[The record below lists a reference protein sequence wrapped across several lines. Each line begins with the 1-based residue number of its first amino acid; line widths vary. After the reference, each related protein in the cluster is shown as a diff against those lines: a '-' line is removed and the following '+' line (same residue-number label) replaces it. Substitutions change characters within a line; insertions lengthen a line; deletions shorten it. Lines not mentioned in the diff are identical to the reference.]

1 MNRFVG
7 NPFVWACCAAMMLW
21 THLSWAELSAT
32 ADRRTIAMG
41 ETLRLTL
48 LGDAGEQPA
57 EIDLTPLNRDWEILS
72 RSSATNA
79 RFINGQNQVTRT
91 LEMELAPLR
100 EGTLTIPSLTA
111 GGRSTTPLA
120 IRVNPE
126 PVVAPGDEL
135 VLFDASVDA
144 SSVYVQSEVILTVT
158 LQQAINLDGGEISNF
173 DIPDAV
179 VENLERRSF
188 QRRVGNRTWLVT
200 ELRYAVYPQKSGA
213 LRIPAIG
220 FTARE
225 VQPGRSLLG
234 ARLGRRLRMASEPLE
249 IDVKSVPTSFP
260 GEVWLP
266 ARALTLEENWSI
278 DPASLNVGDSTTRT
292 LTLTARGLQ
301 GSQLPPLSSVQGAI
315 NIPELRFYPDQ
326 ESIDQSELAEGLQ
339 GRRVQSEALVARSGG
354 TWTLPEI
361 RVPWWNI
368 ETDRLEF
375 ATLPARTVVVT
386 AIQSADQTNDPTIAP
401 SASPGG
407 HYPPALAV
415 GRQRDR
421 LVGVARARHAALVE
435 SPQGHWPLANTRRR
449 HGQVRLSPTSAGRN
463 QKGRRT
469 GGRCATQKG
478 DSAVGRPPSRPG
490 VFVTGSTRSRQHR
503 ISRHASPRGGPVVV
517 WRWRID
523 VSAGRIDRCAAR
535 GARASGSRYGRQY
548 VVALSFVGR
557 PYRDTHKRPLP
568 EHFLRALTMG
578 PKARINA

>member
-7 NPFVWACCAAMMLW
+7 NLFVWACCVVMMLW
-21 THLSWAELSAT
+21 ANLSWAELSAT

-100 EGTLTIPSLTA
+100 QGTLTIPSLTA

-135 VLFDASVDA
+135 VLFDASVDER
-144 SSVYVQSEVILTVT
+144 SVYVQSEVILTVT

-213 LRIPAIG
+213 LSIPAIG

-234 ARLGRRLRMASEPLE
+234 ARLGRRLRMASTPLE

-278 DPASLNVGDSTTRT
+278 DPTSLNVGDSTTRT

-301 GSQLPPLSSVQGAI
+301 GSQLPPLSSVQGAV

-386 AIQSADQTNDPTIAP
+386 AIQTADQINDATLSPNTSTAGTTLPLWLWAVSAAGWLVSLALGILLWMSRRQTSGPSPIPGGAQAK
-401 SASPGG
+401 SAS
-407 HYPPALAV
+407 V
-415 GRQRDR
+415 RQ
-421 LVGVARARHAALVE
+421 ALVE
-435 SPQGHWPLANTRRR
+435 IRKAAEQQDATLLRKAILQWADLHHDQRFSSLEALARVSTEPLAT
-449 HGQVRLSPTSAGRN
+449 HL
-463 QKGRRT
+463 
-469 GGRCATQKG
+469 
-478 DSAVGRPPSRPG
+478 SAVDRSLYGDGEIAGALDGLIDTLREEPAPQSRG
-490 VFVTGSTRSRQHR
+490 TGSNTL
-503 ISRHASPRGGPVVV
+503 
-517 WRWRID
+517 
-523 VSAGRIDRCAAR
+523 
-535 GARASGSRYGRQY
+535 
-548 VVALSFVGR
+548 ALYPS
-557 PYRDTHKRPLP
+557 
-568 EHFLRALTMG
+568 
-578 PKARINA
+578 

>member
-1 MNRFVG
+1 MNRFAG
-7 NPFVWACCAAMMLW
+7 NPFVWACCVALMLW
-21 THLSWAELSAT
+21 GNLSWAELSAT

-48 LGDAGEQPA
+48 LGNAGEQPA

-135 VLFDASVDA
+135 VLFDASVDE

-173 DIPDAV
+173 EIPDAV
-179 VENLERRSF
+179 LENLERRSF
-188 QRRVGNRTWLVT
+188 QRRAGNRTWLVT

-213 LRIPAIG
+213 LRIPAVG

-249 IDVKSVPTSFP
+249 ITVKSVPTSFP

-278 DPASLNVGDSTTRT
+278 DPASLSVGDSTTRT

-301 GSQLPPLSSVQGAI
+301 GSQLPPLSSVQGAV

-375 ATLPARTVVVT
+375 ATLPSRTVVVT
-386 AIQSADQTNDPTIAP
+386 AIQTADQTNDPTIAP
-401 SASPGG
+401 SASPAGATLPLWLWAVSAAGWLASLALGILLWLSRRHTAGRSPTPGG
-407 HYPPALAV
+407 GTAKSGSV
-415 GRQRDR
+415 RQ
-421 LVGVARARHAALVE
+421 ALVE
-435 SPQGHWPLANTRRR
+435 IRKAAAQEDAALLRKAILQWADLHHERGFSSLEALARVSTESLVTRLRAVDR
-449 HGQVRLSPTSAGRN
+449 SLYGDGELASALDGLIDTLRKEPAP
-463 QKGRRT
+463 KGRDRNDNT
-469 GGRCATQKG
+469 LLLY
-478 DSAVGRPPSRPG
+478 PS
-490 VFVTGSTRSRQHR
+490 Q
-503 ISRHASPRGGPVVV
+503 
-517 WRWRID
+517 
-523 VSAGRIDRCAAR
+523 
-535 GARASGSRYGRQY
+535 
-548 VVALSFVGR
+548 
-557 PYRDTHKRPLP
+557 
-568 EHFLRALTMG
+568 
-578 PKARINA
+578 

>member
-1 MNRFVG
+1 MNRSVG
-7 NPFVWACCAAMMLW
+7 NLFVWACCAVMMLW
-21 THLSWAELSAT
+21 TNLSWAELSAT

-100 EGTLTIPSLTA
+100 QGTLTIPSLTA

-135 VLFDASVDA
+135 VLFDASVDER
-144 SSVYVQSEVILTVT
+144 SVYVQSEVILTVT

-234 ARLGRRLRMASEPLE
+234 ARLGRRLRMASTPLE

-301 GSQLPPLSSVQGAI
+301 GSQLPPLSSVQGAV

-386 AIQSADQTNDPTIAP
+386 AIQTTDQINDTTLSPNTSTAGTTLPLWLWAVSAAGWLVSLALGILLWMSRRQTSGPSPIPGGAKAK
-401 SASPGG
+401 SAS
-407 HYPPALAV
+407 V
-415 GRQRDR
+415 RQ
-421 LVGVARARHAALVE
+421 ALVE
-435 SPQGHWPLANTRRR
+435 IRKAAEQQDATLLRKAILQWADLHHDQRFSSLEALARVSTEPLAT
-449 HGQVRLSPTSAGRN
+449 RLSAVDRSLYGDGEIAGALDGLIDTLREEPAP
-463 QKGRRT
+463 Q
-469 GGRCATQKG
+469 
-478 DSAVGRPPSRPG
+478 SRG
-490 VFVTGSTRSRQHR
+490 TGSNTL
-503 ISRHASPRGGPVVV
+503 
-517 WRWRID
+517 
-523 VSAGRIDRCAAR
+523 
-535 GARASGSRYGRQY
+535 
-548 VVALSFVGR
+548 ALYPS
-557 PYRDTHKRPLP
+557 
-568 EHFLRALTMG
+568 
-578 PKARINA
+578 

>member
-1 MNRFVG
+1 MNRFAG
-7 NPFVWACCAAMMLW
+7 NPFVWACCVALMLW
-21 THLSWAELSAT
+21 GNLSWAELSAT

-48 LGDAGEQPA
+48 LGNAGEQPA

-135 VLFDASVDA
+135 VLFDASVDE

-173 DIPDAV
+173 EIPDAV
-179 VENLERRSF
+179 LENLERRSF
-188 QRRVGNRTWLVT
+188 QRRAGNRTWLVT

-213 LRIPAIG
+213 LRIPAVV

-249 IDVKSVPTSFP
+249 ITVKSVPTSFP

-278 DPASLNVGDSTTRT
+278 DPASLSVGDSTTRT

-301 GSQLPPLSSVQGAI
+301 GSQLPPLSSVQGAV

-375 ATLPARTVVVT
+375 ATLPSRTVVVT
-386 AIQSADQTNDPTIAP
+386 AIQTADQTNDPTIAP
-401 SASPGG
+401 SASPAGATLPLWLWAVSAAGWLASLALGILLWLSRRHTAGRSPTPGG
-407 HYPPALAV
+407 GTAKSGSV
-415 GRQRDR
+415 RQ
-421 LVGVARARHAALVE
+421 ALVE
-435 SPQGHWPLANTRRR
+435 IRKAAAQEDAALLRKAILQWADLHHERGFSSLEALARVSTESLVTRLRAVDR
-449 HGQVRLSPTSAGRN
+449 SLYGDGELASALDGLIDTLRKEPAP
-463 QKGRRT
+463 KGRDRDDNT
-469 GGRCATQKG
+469 LLLY
-478 DSAVGRPPSRPG
+478 PS
-490 VFVTGSTRSRQHR
+490 Q
-503 ISRHASPRGGPVVV
+503 
-517 WRWRID
+517 
-523 VSAGRIDRCAAR
+523 
-535 GARASGSRYGRQY
+535 
-548 VVALSFVGR
+548 
-557 PYRDTHKRPLP
+557 
-568 EHFLRALTMG
+568 
-578 PKARINA
+578 

>member
-1 MNRFVG
+1 MNRSVG
-7 NPFVWACCAAMMLW
+7 NLFVWACCVAMLLW
-21 THLSWAELSAT
+21 TNLSWAELSAT

-100 EGTLTIPSLTA
+100 QGTLTIPSLTA

-135 VLFDASVDA
+135 VLFDASVDER
-144 SSVYVQSEVILTVT
+144 SVYVQSEVILTVT

-213 LRIPAIG
+213 LSIPAIG

-234 ARLGRRLRMASEPLE
+234 ARLGRRLRMASTPLE

-301 GSQLPPLSSVQGAI
+301 GSQLPPLSSVQGAV

-386 AIQSADQTNDPTIAP
+386 AIQTADQINDATLSPNTSTAGTTLPLWLWAVSAAGWLVSLALGILLWLSRRQTAAP
-401 SASPGG
+401 SPTPGG
-407 HYPPALAV
+407 AKAKSASV
-415 GRQRDR
+415 RQ
-421 LVGVARARHAALVE
+421 ALVE
-435 SPQGHWPLANTRRR
+435 IRKAAEQQDATLLKKAILQWAGLHHDQRFSSLEALARVSTEPLAS
-449 HGQVRLSPTSAGRN
+449 RLSAVDRSLYGDGEIAGALDGLIDTLREEPAPQN
-463 QKGRRT
+463 RG
-469 GGRCATQKG
+469 
-478 DSAVGRPPSRPG
+478 
-490 VFVTGSTRSRQHR
+490 TGSNT
-503 ISRHASPRGGPVVV
+503 
-517 WRWRID
+517 
-523 VSAGRIDRCAAR
+523 
-535 GARASGSRYGRQY
+535 
-548 VVALSFVGR
+548 LSLY
-557 PYRDTHKRPLP
+557 PS
-568 EHFLRALTMG
+568 
-578 PKARINA
+578 

>member
-7 NPFVWACCAAMMLW
+7 NPFVWACCVAMML
-21 THLSWAELSAT
+21 LSNLSLAELSAT

-79 RFINGQNQVTRT
+79 RFISGQNQVTRT

-135 VLFDASVDA
+135 VLFDASVDER
-144 SSVYVQSEVILTVT
+144 SVYVQSEVILTVT

-173 DIPDAV
+173 DIPGAV

-213 LRIPAIG
+213 LTVPTIG

-234 ARLGRRLRMASEPLE
+234 ARLGKRLRMASEPLE
-249 IDVKSVPTSFP
+249 ITVKSVPTSFP

-266 ARALTLEENWSI
+266 AKALTLEENWSI
-278 DPASLNVGDSTTRT
+278 SPDSLNVGDSTTRT

-315 NIPELRFYPDQ
+315 NIPEIRFYPDQ
-326 ESIDQSELAEGLQ
+326 ESIDQSELADGLQ

-386 AIQSADQTNDPTIAP
+386 AVQTADQINDPAIAP
-401 SASPGG
+401 SASPAGTTLPFWLWAASAAG
-407 HYPPALAV
+407 WLVSLALGILLWLSRRHTADQSPTPAGATAKSGSV
-415 GRQRDR
+415 RQ
-421 LVGVARARHAALVE
+421 ALVE
-435 SPQGHWPLANTRRR
+435 IRKAAAQEDAALLRKAILQWADLHHERGFSSLEALARVSTESLATRLRGVDRSLYGDGELATALEGLIDTLREEPAPQGRSMGDNT
-449 HGQVRLSPTSAGRN
+449 LSLY
-463 QKGRRT
+463 
-469 GGRCATQKG
+469 
-478 DSAVGRPPSRPG
+478 PS
-490 VFVTGSTRSRQHR
+490 
-503 ISRHASPRGGPVVV
+503 
-517 WRWRID
+517 
-523 VSAGRIDRCAAR
+523 
-535 GARASGSRYGRQY
+535 
-548 VVALSFVGR
+548 
-557 PYRDTHKRPLP
+557 
-568 EHFLRALTMG
+568 
-578 PKARINA
+578 

>member
-301 GSQLPPLSSVQGAI
+301 GSQLPPLSSVQGAV

-375 ATLPARTVVVT
+375 ATLPARAVSVT
-386 AIQSADQTNDPTIAP
+386 AIQTTDQITDPTIAP
-401 SASPGG
+401 STSPAGTTLPLWLWIVSAAGWLVSLTLGMLLWLSRRHSADRSPTPGG
-407 HYPPALAV
+407 TTAKSGSV
-415 GRQRDR
+415 RQ
-421 LVGVARARHAALVE
+421 ALVE
-435 SPQGHWPLANTRRR
+435 IRKAASQEDAALLRRAILQWADLHHEQRFSSLEALARVSTEPLATRLRAVDRSLYGDGELTSALDGLIDALREEPAPQGRSTGVN
-449 HGQVRLSPTSAGRN
+449 GLSLY
-463 QKGRRT
+463 
-469 GGRCATQKG
+469 
-478 DSAVGRPPSRPG
+478 PS
-490 VFVTGSTRSRQHR
+490 
-503 ISRHASPRGGPVVV
+503 
-517 WRWRID
+517 
-523 VSAGRIDRCAAR
+523 
-535 GARASGSRYGRQY
+535 
-548 VVALSFVGR
+548 
-557 PYRDTHKRPLP
+557 
-568 EHFLRALTMG
+568 
-578 PKARINA
+578 

>member
-1 MNRFVG
+1 MNRSVG
-7 NPFVWACCAAMMLW
+7 NLFVWACCVTMMLW
-21 THLSWAELSAT
+21 TNLSWAELSAT

-100 EGTLTIPSLTA
+100 QGTLTIPSLTA

-135 VLFDASVDA
+135 VLFDASVDER
-144 SSVYVQSEVILTVT
+144 SVYVQSEVILTVT

-234 ARLGRRLRMASEPLE
+234 ARLGRRLRMASTPLE

-301 GSQLPPLSSVQGAI
+301 GSQLPPLSSVQGAV

-375 ATLPARTVVVT
+375 ATLPAKSVVVT
-386 AIQSADQTNDPTIAP
+386 AIQTADQINDPSIAP
-401 SASPGG
+401 SASPVGTTLPLWLWAVSTAGWLVSLALGILLWLSRRQTAGPSPTSGG
-407 HYPPALAV
+407 VKAKSASV
-415 GRQRDR
+415 RQ
-421 LVGVARARHAALVE
+421 ALVE
-435 SPQGHWPLANTRRR
+435 IRKAAEQQDATLLRKAILQWADLHHDQRFSSLEALARVSTEPLAT
-449 HGQVRLSPTSAGRN
+449 RLSAVDRSLYGDGEIAGALDGLIDTLREEPAP
-463 QKGRRT
+463 QSRGT
-469 GGRCATQKG
+469 GNNTLALY
-478 DSAVGRPPSRPG
+478 PS
-490 VFVTGSTRSRQHR
+490 
-503 ISRHASPRGGPVVV
+503 
-517 WRWRID
+517 
-523 VSAGRIDRCAAR
+523 
-535 GARASGSRYGRQY
+535 
-548 VVALSFVGR
+548 
-557 PYRDTHKRPLP
+557 
-568 EHFLRALTMG
+568 
-578 PKARINA
+578 

>member
-7 NPFVWACCAAMMLW
+7 NPFVWACCVAMMLW

-79 RFINGQNQVTRT
+79 RFINGQNQVTRS

-135 VLFDASVDA
+135 VLFEASVDD

-213 LRIPAIG
+213 LSIPAIG

-234 ARLGRRLRMASEPLE
+234 ARLGRRLRMTSEPLE

-278 DPASLNVGDSTTRT
+278 DPALLNVGDSTTRT

-386 AIQSADQTNDPTIAP
+386 AIQSADETNDRTIAP
-401 SASPGG
+401 SASPAGITLPPWLWAVSATGWLVSLALGMLLWLNRRKATGHSPTPGG
-407 HYPPALAV
+407 ATAKSGSV
-415 GRQRDR
+415 RQ
-421 LVGVARARHAALVE
+421 ALVE
-435 SPQGHWPLANTRRR
+435 IRKAAAQEDAALLRKALLQWADLH
-449 HGQVRLSPTSAGRN
+449 HGQGFSSLEALARVSTESLATRLRAVDRSLYGDGELTSALDGLIDALR
-463 QKGRRT
+463 QEPAPQRRST
-469 GGRCATQKG
+469 GTNTL
-478 DSAVGRPPSRPG
+478 SLYPS
-490 VFVTGSTRSRQHR
+490 
-503 ISRHASPRGGPVVV
+503 
-517 WRWRID
+517 
-523 VSAGRIDRCAAR
+523 
-535 GARASGSRYGRQY
+535 
-548 VVALSFVGR
+548 
-557 PYRDTHKRPLP
+557 
-568 EHFLRALTMG
+568 
-578 PKARINA
+578 

>member
-1 MNRFVG
+1 MNRSVG
-7 NPFVWACCAAMMLW
+7 NLFVWACCVAMMLW
-21 THLSWAELSAT
+21 TNLSWAELSAT

-100 EGTLTIPSLTA
+100 QGTLTIPSLTA

-135 VLFDASVDA
+135 VLFDASVDER
-144 SSVYVQSEVILTVT
+144 SVYVQSEVILTVT

-234 ARLGRRLRMASEPLE
+234 ARLGRRLRMASTPLE

-278 DPASLNVGDSTTRT
+278 DPTSLNVGDSTTRT

-301 GSQLPPLSSVQGAI
+301 GSQLPPLSSVQGAV

-326 ESIDQSELAEGLQ
+326 ESIDQSELADGLQ

-386 AIQSADQTNDPTIAP
+386 AIQTADQINDATLSPNTSTAGTTLPLWLWAVSAAGWLVSLALGILLWLSRRQTAAP
-401 SASPGG
+401 SPTPGG
-407 HYPPALAV
+407 AKAKSASV
-415 GRQRDR
+415 RQ
-421 LVGVARARHAALVE
+421 ALVE
-435 SPQGHWPLANTRRR
+435 IRKAAEQQDATLLKKAILQWAGLHHDQRFSSLEALARVSTEPLAT
-449 HGQVRLSPTSAGRN
+449 RLSAVDRSLYGDGEIAGALDGLIDTLREEPAPQN
-463 QKGRRT
+463 RG
-469 GGRCATQKG
+469 
-478 DSAVGRPPSRPG
+478 
-490 VFVTGSTRSRQHR
+490 TGSNT
-503 ISRHASPRGGPVVV
+503 
-517 WRWRID
+517 
-523 VSAGRIDRCAAR
+523 
-535 GARASGSRYGRQY
+535 
-548 VVALSFVGR
+548 LSLY
-557 PYRDTHKRPLP
+557 PS
-568 EHFLRALTMG
+568 
-578 PKARINA
+578 

>member
-1 MNRFVG
+1 MNRSVG
-7 NPFVWACCAAMMLW
+7 NLFVWACCVTMMLW
-21 THLSWAELSAT
+21 TNLSWAELSAT

-100 EGTLTIPSLTA
+100 QGTLTIPSLTA

-135 VLFDASVDA
+135 VLFDASVDER
-144 SSVYVQSEVILTVT
+144 SVYVQSEVILTVT

-234 ARLGRRLRMASEPLE
+234 ARLGRRLRMASTPLE

-301 GSQLPPLSSVQGAI
+301 GSQLPPLSSVQGAV

-326 ESIDQSELAEGLQ
+326 ESIDQSELADGLQ

-386 AIQSADQTNDPTIAP
+386 AVQTADQINDATLSPNTSTAGTTLPLWLWAVSAAGWLVSLALGILLWLSRRQTAGP
-401 SASPGG
+401 SPASGDAKAKSAS
-407 HYPPALAV
+407 V
-415 GRQRDR
+415 RQ
-421 LVGVARARHAALVE
+421 ALVE
-435 SPQGHWPLANTRRR
+435 IRKAAEQQDATLLRKAILQWADLHHDQRFSSLEALARVSTEALSTRLGAVDRSLYGDGEIAGALDGLLDTLREEPAPQ
-449 HGQVRLSPTSAGRN
+449 
-463 QKGRRT
+463 
-469 GGRCATQKG
+469 
-478 DSAVGRPPSRPG
+478 SRG
-490 VFVTGSTRSRQHR
+490 TGSNT
-503 ISRHASPRGGPVVV
+503 
-517 WRWRID
+517 
-523 VSAGRIDRCAAR
+523 
-535 GARASGSRYGRQY
+535 
-548 VVALSFVGR
+548 LSLY
-557 PYRDTHKRPLP
+557 PS
-568 EHFLRALTMG
+568 
-578 PKARINA
+578 

>member
-7 NPFVWACCAAMMLW
+7 NPFVWACCVAMMLW

-135 VLFDASVDA
+135 VLFEASVDD

-158 LQQAINLDGGEISNF
+158 LLQAINLDGGEISNF

-213 LRIPAIG
+213 LKIPAIG

-266 ARALTLEENWSI
+266 ALALTLEENWSI
-278 DPASLNVGDSTTRT
+278 DPALLNVGDSTTRT

-361 RVPWWNI
+361 SVPWWNI

-386 AIQSADQTNDPTIAP
+386 AIQSADQTNDRTIAP
-401 SASPGG
+401 SASPAGTTLLPWLWAVSATGWLVSLALSMLLWLNRHNATGPSPTPGG
-407 HYPPALAV
+407 ATAKSV
-415 GRQRDR
+415 SVRQ
-421 LVGVARARHAALVE
+421 ALVE
-435 SPQGHWPLANTRRR
+435 IRKAAAQEDAAQLRKAILQWADLHHERGFSSLEALAR
-449 HGQVRLSPTSAGRN
+449 V
-463 QKGRRT
+463 
-469 GGRCATQKG
+469 
-478 DSAVGRPPSRPG
+478 
-490 VFVTGSTRSRQHR
+490 STESLAMR
-503 ISRHASPRGGPVVV
+503 
-517 WRWRID
+517 
-523 VSAGRIDRCAAR
+523 
-535 GARASGSRYGRQY
+535 
-548 VVALSFVGR
+548 
-557 PYRDTHKRPLP
+557 
-568 EHFLRALTMG
+568 LRAVDRSLYGDGELASALDGLIDTLRDEPAPQDCG
-578 PKARINA
+578 TAANKLSLYPS

>member
-1 MNRFVG
+1 MNRSVG
-7 NPFVWACCAAMMLW
+7 NPSVWACCVAMLLW
-21 THLSWAELSAT
+21 SNLSWAELSAT

-135 VLFDASVDA
+135 VLFDASVDER
-144 SSVYVQSEVILTVT
+144 SVYVQSEVILTVT

-200 ELRYAVYPQKSGA
+200 ELRYAVYPQKSGP
-213 LRIPAIG
+213 LTIPAIG

-249 IDVKSVPTSFP
+249 INVKSVPTSFP

-278 DPASLNVGDSTTRT
+278 DPTSLNVGDSTTRT

-301 GSQLPPLSSVQGAI
+301 GSQLPPLSSVQGAV

-375 ATLPARTVVVT
+375 ATLPAKSVVVT
-386 AIQSADQTNDPTIAP
+386 AIQTADQTNDTTLSPNTSTAGSTLPLWLWVISAAGWLVSLALGILLWWSRRPTAGRSP
-401 SASPGG
+401 TPGG
-407 HYPPALAV
+407 AAAKSGSV
-415 GRQRDR
+415 RQ
-421 LVGVARARHAALVE
+421 ALVE
-435 SPQGHWPLANTRRR
+435 IRKVAAQEDAALLRQAILQWADLHHERGFSSLEALARVSTESLATRLRAVDRSLYGDGELTSALDGLIDTLREEPAPQGRGTGTNT
-449 HGQVRLSPTSAGRN
+449 LSLY
-463 QKGRRT
+463 
-469 GGRCATQKG
+469 
-478 DSAVGRPPSRPG
+478 PS
-490 VFVTGSTRSRQHR
+490 
-503 ISRHASPRGGPVVV
+503 
-517 WRWRID
+517 
-523 VSAGRIDRCAAR
+523 
-535 GARASGSRYGRQY
+535 
-548 VVALSFVGR
+548 
-557 PYRDTHKRPLP
+557 
-568 EHFLRALTMG
+568 
-578 PKARINA
+578 

>member
-7 NPFVWACCAAMMLW
+7 NPFVWACCVAIMLW
-21 THLSWAELSAT
+21 THLCWAELSAT

-57 EIDLTPLNRDWEILS
+57 EIDLTPLNKDWEILS

-135 VLFDASVDA
+135 VLFEARVDD

-213 LRIPAIG
+213 LRVPAIG

-278 DPASLNVGDSTTRT
+278 DPVLLNVGDSTTRT
-292 LTLTARGLQ
+292 LTLTARGLL

-339 GRRVQSEALVARSGG
+339 GRRVQSEALVVRSGG

-386 AIQSADQTNDPTIAP
+386 AIQSADRTNDRTIAP
-401 SASPGG
+401 SASPAATTLPPWLWAVSATGWLVSLALGMLLWLNRRNATGHSPTPGG
-407 HYPPALAV
+407 ATPKSGSV
-415 GRQRDR
+415 RQ
-421 LVGVARARHAALVE
+421 ALVE
-435 SPQGHWPLANTRRR
+435 IRKAAAQEDAALLRKAVLQWADLHHERGFSSLEALARVSTESLAMRLRAVDRSLYGDGELASALDGLIDTLRDEPAPQGRGTGANT
-449 HGQVRLSPTSAGRN
+449 LSL
-463 QKGRRT
+463 
-469 GGRCATQKG
+469 
-478 DSAVGRPPSRPG
+478 
-490 VFVTGSTRSRQHR
+490 
-503 ISRHASPRGGPVVV
+503 
-517 WRWRID
+517 
-523 VSAGRIDRCAAR
+523 
-535 GARASGSRYGRQY
+535 Y
-548 VVALSFVGR
+548 LS
-557 PYRDTHKRPLP
+557 
-568 EHFLRALTMG
+568 
-578 PKARINA
+578 

>member
-1 MNRFVG
+1 MNRSVG
-7 NPFVWACCAAMMLW
+7 NLFVWACCVAMMLW
-21 THLSWAELSAT
+21 ANLSWAELSAT

-100 EGTLTIPSLTA
+100 QGTLTIPSLTA

-135 VLFDASVDA
+135 VLFDASVDER
-144 SSVYVQSEVILTVT
+144 SVYVQSEVILTVT

-213 LRIPAIG
+213 LSIPAIG

-234 ARLGRRLRMASEPLE
+234 ARLGRRLRMASTPLE

-301 GSQLPPLSSVQGAI
+301 GSQLPPLSSVQGAV

-386 AIQSADQTNDPTIAP
+386 AIQTADQINDATLSPNTSTAGTTLPLWLWAVSAAGWLVSLALGILLWLSRRQTAAP
-401 SASPGG
+401 SPTPGG
-407 HYPPALAV
+407 AKAKSASV
-415 GRQRDR
+415 RQ
-421 LVGVARARHAALVE
+421 ALVE
-435 SPQGHWPLANTRRR
+435 IRKAAEQQDATLLKKAILQWADLHHDQRFSSLEALARVSTEPLAS
-449 HGQVRLSPTSAGRN
+449 RLSAVDRSLYGDGEIAGALDGLIDTLREEPAPQN
-463 QKGRRT
+463 RG
-469 GGRCATQKG
+469 
-478 DSAVGRPPSRPG
+478 
-490 VFVTGSTRSRQHR
+490 TGSNT
-503 ISRHASPRGGPVVV
+503 
-517 WRWRID
+517 
-523 VSAGRIDRCAAR
+523 
-535 GARASGSRYGRQY
+535 
-548 VVALSFVGR
+548 LSLY
-557 PYRDTHKRPLP
+557 PS
-568 EHFLRALTMG
+568 
-578 PKARINA
+578 

>member
-1 MNRFVG
+1 MNRSVG
-7 NPFVWACCAAMMLW
+7 NLFVCTCCIAMLLW
-21 THLSWAELSAT
+21 SNLSWAELSAA

-100 EGTLTIPSLTA
+100 QGTLTIPSLTA

-135 VLFDASVDA
+135 VLFDASVDER
-144 SSVYVQSEVILTVT
+144 SVYVQSEVILTVT

-200 ELRYAVYPQKSGA
+200 ELRYAVYPQKSGS
-213 LRIPAIG
+213 LTIPAIG

-234 ARLGRRLRMASEPLE
+234 ARLGRRLRMASTPLE

-301 GSQLPPLSSVQGAI
+301 GSQLPPLSSVQGAV

-375 ATLPARTVVVT
+375 ATLPAKSVVVT
-386 AIQSADQTNDPTIAP
+386 AIQTADQINDLSIAP
-401 SASPGG
+401 SASPVGTTPPLWLWAVSTAGWLVSLALGILLWLSRRQTAGPSPTPGG
-407 HYPPALAV
+407 TRAKSASV
-415 GRQRDR
+415 RQ
-421 LVGVARARHAALVE
+421 ALVE
-435 SPQGHWPLANTRRR
+435 IRKAAERQDATLLRKAILQWADLHHNQRFSSLEALARVSTEPLAT
-449 HGQVRLSPTSAGRN
+449 RLSAVDRSLYGDGEIAGALDGLIDTLREEPAPQN
-463 QKGRRT
+463 RGS
-469 GGRCATQKG
+469 
-478 DSAVGRPPSRPG
+478 DSNTLSLYPS
-490 VFVTGSTRSRQHR
+490 
-503 ISRHASPRGGPVVV
+503 
-517 WRWRID
+517 
-523 VSAGRIDRCAAR
+523 
-535 GARASGSRYGRQY
+535 
-548 VVALSFVGR
+548 
-557 PYRDTHKRPLP
+557 
-568 EHFLRALTMG
+568 
-578 PKARINA
+578 

>member
-7 NPFVWACCAAMMLW
+7 NPFVWACCVAMMLW

-79 RFINGQNQVTRT
+79 RFINGQNQVTRS

-126 PVVAPGDEL
+126 PVVAPGDKL
-135 VLFDASVDA
+135 VLFEASVDD

-213 LRIPAIG
+213 LSIPAIG

-249 IDVKSVPTSFP
+249 NDVKSVPTSFP

-278 DPASLNVGDSTTRT
+278 DPALLNVGDSTTRT

-339 GRRVQSEALVARSGG
+339 GLRVQSEALVARSGG

-386 AIQSADQTNDPTIAP
+386 AIQSADETNDRTIAP
-401 SASPGG
+401 SASPAGTTLPPWLWVVSATGWLVSLALGMLLWLNRRNATGHSPTPGG
-407 HYPPALAV
+407 ATAKSGSV
-415 GRQRDR
+415 RQ
-421 LVGVARARHAALVE
+421 ALVE
-435 SPQGHWPLANTRRR
+435 IRKASAQEDAALLRKAILQWAELHHERGFSSLEALARVSTESLAMRLRAVDRSLYGDGELASALDGLIDTLRDEPAPQGRGTGANT
-449 HGQVRLSPTSAGRN
+449 LSL
-463 QKGRRT
+463 
-469 GGRCATQKG
+469 
-478 DSAVGRPPSRPG
+478 
-490 VFVTGSTRSRQHR
+490 
-503 ISRHASPRGGPVVV
+503 
-517 WRWRID
+517 
-523 VSAGRIDRCAAR
+523 
-535 GARASGSRYGRQY
+535 Y
-548 VVALSFVGR
+548 LS
-557 PYRDTHKRPLP
+557 
-568 EHFLRALTMG
+568 
-578 PKARINA
+578 

>member
-1 MNRFVG
+1 
-7 NPFVWACCAAMMLW
+7 MLLW
-21 THLSWAELSAT
+21 SNLSSAELSAT

-100 EGTLTIPSLTA
+100 QGTLTIPSLTA

-135 VLFDASVDA
+135 VLFDASVDER
-144 SSVYVQSEVILTVT
+144 SVYVQSEVILTVT

-200 ELRYAVYPQKSGA
+200 ELRYAVYPQKSGS
-213 LRIPAIG
+213 LTIPAIG

-234 ARLGRRLRMASEPLE
+234 ARLGRRLRMASTPLE

-301 GSQLPPLSSVQGAI
+301 GSQLPPLSSVQGAV

-386 AIQSADQTNDPTIAP
+386 AIQTADQINDTTLSPNTSTAGTTLPLWLWAVSAAGWLVSLALGILLWLSRRQTAGPSPTPGGATAK
-401 SASPGG
+401 SAS
-407 HYPPALAV
+407 V
-415 GRQRDR
+415 RQ
-421 LVGVARARHAALVE
+421 ALVE
-435 SPQGHWPLANTRRR
+435 IRKAAEQQDATLLRKAILQWADLHHDQRFSSLEALARVSTEPLAT
-449 HGQVRLSPTSAGRN
+449 RLSAVDRSLYGDGDIAGALDGLIDTLREEPAP
-463 QKGRRT
+463 Q
-469 GGRCATQKG
+469 
-478 DSAVGRPPSRPG
+478 SRG
-490 VFVTGSTRSRQHR
+490 TGSNTL
-503 ISRHASPRGGPVVV
+503 
-517 WRWRID
+517 
-523 VSAGRIDRCAAR
+523 
-535 GARASGSRYGRQY
+535 
-548 VVALSFVGR
+548 ALYPS
-557 PYRDTHKRPLP
+557 
-568 EHFLRALTMG
+568 
-578 PKARINA
+578 

>member
-7 NPFVWACCAAMMLW
+7 NPFVWACCIAFMLW
-21 THLSWAELSAT
+21 SNLSFAELSAT
-32 ADRRTIAMG
+32 ADRRTIAIG

-79 RFINGQNQVTRT
+79 RFINGQNRVTRT

-135 VLFDASVDA
+135 VLFDASVDE
-144 SSVYVQSEVILTVT
+144 SSVFVQSEVILTVT
-158 LQQAINLDGGEISNF
+158 LQQAIALDGLEISNF

-249 IDVKSVPTSFP
+249 ITVKSVPTSFP

-278 DPASLNVGDSTTRT
+278 APASLTVGDSTTRT

-326 ESIDQSELAEGLQ
+326 ESIDQIELAEGLQ

-368 ETDRLEF
+368 ETNRLEF

-386 AIQSADQTNDPTIAP
+386 AIQTADQTNDPTIAP
-401 SASPGG
+401 SASPAGTTLPLWLWAVSAAGWLVSLALGILLWLSRRHTAGHSPTPGG
-407 HYPPALAV
+407 ATAKSGSV
-415 GRQRDR
+415 RQ
-421 LVGVARARHAALVE
+421 ALVE
-435 SPQGHWPLANTRRR
+435 IRKAAAQEDAALLRKAILQWADLHHERGFSSLEALARVSTESLATRLRAVDRSLYGDGELVSALEGLIDMLREEPAPESRGMGANT
-449 HGQVRLSPTSAGRN
+449 LSLY
-463 QKGRRT
+463 
-469 GGRCATQKG
+469 
-478 DSAVGRPPSRPG
+478 PS
-490 VFVTGSTRSRQHR
+490 
-503 ISRHASPRGGPVVV
+503 
-517 WRWRID
+517 
-523 VSAGRIDRCAAR
+523 
-535 GARASGSRYGRQY
+535 
-548 VVALSFVGR
+548 
-557 PYRDTHKRPLP
+557 
-568 EHFLRALTMG
+568 
-578 PKARINA
+578 

>member
-1 MNRFVG
+1 MNRSVG
-7 NPFVWACCAAMMLW
+7 KLFVWMCCAAMLLSN
-21 THLSWAELSAT
+21 TLSWAELSAT

-57 EIDLTPLNRDWEILS
+57 EIDLTPLNRDWEVLS

-100 EGTLTIPSLTA
+100 EGTLTIPSLTT

-135 VLFDASVDA
+135 VLFDASVDER
-144 SSVYVQSEVILTVT
+144 SVYVQSEVILTVT

-200 ELRYAVYPQKSGA
+200 ELRYAVYPQKSGS
-213 LRIPAIG
+213 LTIPAIG

-234 ARLGRRLRMASEPLE
+234 ARLGRRLRMASTPLE
-249 IDVKSVPTSFP
+249 IDVKSVPTDFP

-315 NIPELRFYPDQ
+315 DIPELRFYPDQ
-326 ESIDQSELAEGLQ
+326 ESIDQTELAEGLQ
-339 GRRVQSEALVARSGG
+339 GQRVQSEALVARSGG

-375 ATLPARTVVVT
+375 ATLPAKSVVVT
-386 AIQSADQTNDPTIAP
+386 SIQSADQTYDPTITSNTAP
-401 SASPGG
+401 AGTTLPLWLWVVSAAGWLVSLTLGTLLWFSRRQTAGQSPASAGVAAKYG
-407 HYPPALAV
+407 SVRQALVDVRKAVEQQDATLLRKAILQWADHHHDQRFSSLEALARV
-415 GRQRDR
+415 STEPLATRLSAVDR
-421 LVGVARARHAALVE
+421 SLYGDGEIARALDGLIDTLREEPA
-435 SPQGHWPLANTRRR
+435 PQNRG
-449 HGQVRLSPTSAGRN
+449 
-463 QKGRRT
+463 
-469 GGRCATQKG
+469 
-478 DSAVGRPPSRPG
+478 
-490 VFVTGSTRSRQHR
+490 TGSNT
-503 ISRHASPRGGPVVV
+503 
-517 WRWRID
+517 
-523 VSAGRIDRCAAR
+523 
-535 GARASGSRYGRQY
+535 
-548 VVALSFVGR
+548 LSLY
-557 PYRDTHKRPLP
+557 PS
-568 EHFLRALTMG
+568 
-578 PKARINA
+578 